1 MDTSLTVR
9 NMRRQA
15 WALMLREQSASGL
28 SVREWCRQNHLSV
41 KAFYYR
47 RRQVQT
53 MVLETAEKPEFAEL
67 VMPEPVSGMTSRI
80 VSNPVY
86 YGRGYD
92 NLCHTGH
99 SAAADRRCT

>member
-53 MVLETAEKPEFAEL
+53 MVLETAEKPCTA
-67 VMPEPVSGMTSRI
+67 S
-80 VSNPVY
+80 Y
-86 YGRGYD
+86 DYGRRYD

>member
-47 RRQVQT
+47 TGIWYDQPDSFQSCF
-53 MVLETAEKPEFAEL
+53 LFCTA
-67 VMPEPVSGMTSRI
+67 S
-80 VSNPVY
+80 Y
-86 YGRGYD
+86 DYGRGYD
-92 NLCHTGH
+92 NLCQMHY
-99 SAAADRRCT
+99 SR